1 MPITKRSAYPHK
13 FFQAA
18 ATSVKPTIEAIQNR
32 IDNQTV
38 TCEVEV
44 HKRLDLFRSRESYS
58 GTCYLGDSIS
68 GLDLNGWLVR
78 QGWAR
83 ANRLG
88 SVTRYVQEETRAR
101 AEQAGA
107 WSSVEK
113 YRWCCKGLDSERKN
127 GLQFPSGSD

>member
-1 MPITKRSAYPHK
+1 MISSKPLWVVSLCLSLI
-13 FFQAA
+13 FFSILPAA
-18 ATSVKPTIEAIQNR
+18 AENLR
-32 IDNQTV
+32 I
-38 TCEVEV
+38 
-44 HKRLDLFRSRESYS
+44 L
-58 GTCYLGDSIS
+58 S

-83 ANRLG
+83 VNRLG
-88 SVTRYVQEETRAR
+88 SVTRYVQEETRAK